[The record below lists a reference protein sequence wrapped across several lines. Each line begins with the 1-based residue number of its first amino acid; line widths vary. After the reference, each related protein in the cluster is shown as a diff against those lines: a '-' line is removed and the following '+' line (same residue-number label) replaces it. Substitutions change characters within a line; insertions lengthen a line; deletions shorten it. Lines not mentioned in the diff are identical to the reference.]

1 MHRALLVNDI
11 VHTILKNDT
20 LSATDMINFASTC
33 SALSSP
39 ALDILWYKQRTLGPL
54 IMCLPEDTWE
64 IGDDGFIHLC
74 REPLPME
81 WERVRLN
88 ASRIHKITEGA
99 HYKDPPQPHS
109 RVLHKLFTLF
119 PPTSLFPNLYKL
131 DFDIVSNRPEFSPDF
146 ALLRQFL
153 SPGLEALAFSLPS
166 GIPVQAVKQL
176 VDTLAAQASGVRRM
190 VISADYDGPPW
201 QIDLPLNKMQKLNTL
216 AVLRNTCLTRRSF
229 AEIGCL
235 RSLHVLGLTLDEGFD
250 ILEDSR
256 LGDMQLELS
265 ALKNLSLVAYRLQRC
280 TSFLLRVITP
290 QLSNIDITYCE
301 YATPAEVGDFVLSLH
316 TSYLEDIS
324 VYRDSGLLQ
333 HPHSPLPSALFR
345 PLLKFRRL
353 TDVNFIATGQYCL
366 DDAFMNDAAIAW
378 PDIQELRFASDE
390 PHTSTVTFTAVL
402 SLASR
407 CRYLRVLNLTFDCT
421 QKPILPYRKEG
432 GDAPNRTRE
441 LWPKQTA
448 LQRLEF
454 GHSKLSEAARAPLV
468 LAAVFPNLVDIT
480 WNEIPGVS
488 DATPWL
494 QEKAV
499 FEDMLSLRE
508 RTLPDM
514 PDFMPSYALSVLDG
528 FSESY
533 EVSV

>member
-131 DFDIVSNRPEFSPDF
+131 DFDIVYDRPEFSPDF

-153 SPGLEALAFSLPS
+153 SPGLEALAFWLPS
-166 GIPVQAVKQL
+166 GIPVQAVRQL
-176 VDTLAAQASGVRRM
+176 VDAVAAQASGVRHM
-190 VISADYDGPPW
+190 VISAGHHGPPW
-201 QIDLPLNKMQKLNTL
+201 QIDLPLHKMQKLNIL

-229 AEIGCL
+229 AEIGRL
-235 RSLHVLGLTLDEGFD
+235 RSLQVLELTLHEEFD

-265 ALKNLSLVAYRLQRC
+265 ALKRLTLVAFRLQSS
-280 TSFLLRVITP
+280 TSFLLHVITP
-290 QLSNIDITYCE
+290 QLSNIDITYCK
-301 YATPAEVGDFVLSLH
+301 YATPAEVGEFVLSLH
-316 TSYLEDIS
+316 TSYLEAIA
-324 VYRDSGLLQ
+324 VYRDTGPLRRAHNS
-333 HPHSPLPSALFR
+333 LPSDLFR

-353 TDVNFIATGQYCL
+353 KSVKFMYTRQYCL
-366 DDAFMNDAAIAW
+366 DDAFMDDAAVAW
-378 PDIQELRFASDE
+378 PDIRELRFASDL

-432 GDAPNRTRE
+432 GDAPNGTRE

-454 GHSKLSEAARAPLV
+454 RYSKLSAVARAPLV

-480 WNEIPGVS
+480 WTPGVS
-488 DATPWL
+488 DVTPWL

-508 RTLPDM
+508 RMLPVM
-514 PDFMPSYALSVLDG
+514 PDFMASYALSVLDG